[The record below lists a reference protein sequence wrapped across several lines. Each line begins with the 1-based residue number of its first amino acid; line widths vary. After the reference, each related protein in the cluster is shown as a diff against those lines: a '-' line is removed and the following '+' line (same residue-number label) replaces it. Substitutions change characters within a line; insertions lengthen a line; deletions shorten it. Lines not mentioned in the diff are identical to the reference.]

1 VRRERRAARPGRR
14 ILALLLACACL
25 PATAHAAQSARL
37 HVAFTPERL
46 GRATTVEFAIQIA
59 APAHGVP
66 PPLTAL
72 NVSYPG
78 NIGVAV
84 SGLGLATCS
93 RARLEAFGPD
103 GCPADSRMGQGSA
116 LAEVPIGPET
126 VSETAQVTIVRAP
139 ANDGHLALLFFAR
152 GETPVSAQIVFPGLL
167 FPTPGWGSLHI
178 RVPLVPSLPS
188 GPNVAVV
195 ALHATLGPLG
205 LTYYEHVRGKLIPY
219 HPNGI
224 LLPDHCPRGGF
235 PFAASLTFEDGS
247 HASASTTVPCPTGGG
262 PPQLGVSAH

>member
-1 VRRERRAARPGRR
+1 VRREEGAARRARR
-14 ILALLLACACL
+14 LLASLFVCACL
-25 PATAHAAQSARL
+25 PATADATQSARL

-46 GRATTVEFAIQIA
+46 GGTTTVEIAIQIA
-59 APAHGVP
+59 APAHRVP

-78 NIGVAV
+78 NLGVAV

-116 LAEVPIGPET
+116 LAEVPIGPEI
-126 VSETAQVTIVRAP
+126 VSENAQVTIVRSP
-139 ANDGHLALLFFAR
+139 ASDGHLALLFYAS

-178 RVPLVPSLPS
+178 HVPLVPSLPG

-195 ALHATLGPLG
+195 ALHATIGPRG
-205 LTYYEHVRGKLIPY
+205 LTYYEHIRGKLIPY
-219 HPNGI
+219 HPNGV
-224 LLPDHCPRGGF
+224 LLPDSCPRRGF
-235 PFAASLTFEDGS
+235 PFAASLTFENGS
-247 HASASTTVPCPTGGG
+247 HTSASTTVPCPAGGRPPSTG
-262 PPQLGVSAH
+262 